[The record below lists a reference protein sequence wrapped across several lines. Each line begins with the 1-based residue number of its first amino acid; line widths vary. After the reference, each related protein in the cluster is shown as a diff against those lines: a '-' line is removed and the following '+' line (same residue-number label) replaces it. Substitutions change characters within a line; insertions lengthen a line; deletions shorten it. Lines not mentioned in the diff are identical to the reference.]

1 MNDETLSGF
10 YVLVTDS
17 LCEGWVADQD
27 EEGYTHLYLSELKAQ
42 NEINDWAK
50 VKLADNHREFKKG
63 DEEYMET
70 IDEALED
77 TESDAVPVEEHLEGR
92 KAVFGSEG
100 GGVIGNK
107 PEGKFIVY
115 GEGEDSPYS
124 LRKLE
129 SWDEL
134 RALKEEIDGKEG

>member
-1 MNDETLSGF
+1 MSNESLSGF

-17 LCEGWVADQD
+17 LCDGWMADQED
-27 EEGYTHLYLSELKAQ
+27 GYIHLYLSDQKAQ
-42 NEINDWAK
+42 DEIRDWAND
-50 VKLADNHREFKKG
+50 KLESNHKEFKKG
-63 DEEYMET
+63 EEEYMET

-92 KAVFGSEG
+92 KAIFGSEG
-100 GGVIGNK
+100 GGIIGNK
-107 PEGKFIVY
+107 PEGKFIVC
-115 GEGEDSPYS
+115 GEEEGSPYS

-134 RALKEEIDGKEG
+134 TALKEEIDGKEG